1 MGGEVCELGVIVVVA
16 VHVAVVVV
24 KGAEDVVVAMFV
36 VVCFGCLV
44 GLLMV
49 CLVCLAYLL
58 FLPTRPGSLTVL
70 PIYSAQKHVIECS
83 RYPSPSYVSL
93 SSPS

>member
-44 GLLMV
+44 GLLVV
-49 CLVCLAYLL
+49 CLVC
-58 FLPTRPGSLTVL
+58 
-70 PIYSAQKHVIECS
+70 
-83 RYPSPSYVSL
+83 
-93 SSPS
+93 